1 MGGDVAGL
9 DVRDLSPT
17 GTGLFAKGSARDASV
32 SVDQDAVDAAVDA
45 AVAWL
50 DAHLTDLQ
58 SGGPGRVADAG
69 LTGDAADASRGLT
82 GPGRPVTA
90 ATYRARVGTRGVP
103 EWVAI
108 AVDVERE
115 DGRSGAWFVFIPDD
129 DGVRLVAARPNNGTT
144 APPPPADPGPTGSG
158 EEDA

>member
-1 MGGDVAGL
+1 MVGDLAEL
-9 DVRDLSPT
+9 DVRDLSPN
-17 GTGLFAKGSARDASV
+17 GTGLFAEGSARDASV
-32 SVDQDAVDAAVDA
+32 SVNQAAVDAAVDA

-69 LTGDAADASRGLT
+69 LTGDATDASRGLT
-82 GPGRPVTA
+82 EPGRPVTT

-103 EWVAI
+103 DWVAI

-115 DGRSGAWFVFIPDD
+115 DARAGAWFVFLPED
-129 DGVRLVAARPNNGTT
+129 DGVRLVAARPDDGTT
-144 APPPPADPGPTGSG
+144 APPPPADPAPT
-158 EEDA
+158 EEEA